1 MGQAVASAFAA
12 GAMQGGTTA
21 LQNAMKEREDRKNQ
35 SKRELDLYRSLTS
48 SLPATPDN
56 KRSLVEGSLLVMDG
70 QNARDVFEQ
79 QKDTFQYSNK
89 VATEPIYAP
98 DTGEVLAYN
107 FKNQVLY
114 PQKPTSSPSA
124 NSASIEQKRKID
136 MARGAVTDITK
147 RINDLEKRKKDF
159 EFQQNAGGVSSGL
172 YAPPFTD
179 DDQRSLDSL
188 KFRVLPDYEQRV
200 STLRDTG
207 SLSIDRQAP
216 QETDPFAEFLDT
228 SQ

>member
-12 GAMQGGTTA
+12 GAIQGGTTA
-21 LQNAMKEREDRKNQ
+21 LQNAMKEREEKKNQ
-35 SKRELDLYRSLTS
+35 SKRELDLYNSLTS
-48 SLPATPDN
+48 SLPATADN
-56 KRSLVEGSLLVMDG
+56 KRMKVEGSLLVMDG

-107 FKNQVLY
+107 YKNQVIY
-114 PQKPTSSPSA
+114 PQKSTSSTSA
-124 NSASIEQKRKID
+124 KNESIEQKRKID
-136 MARGAVTDITK
+136 IARGAVTDITK
-147 RINDLEKRKKDF
+147 RINDLEKRKENF
-159 EFQQNAGGVSSGL
+159 ELMGESDSGL
-172 YAPPFTD
+172 YVSPFTD
-179 DDQRSLDSL
+179 NDQRALDSL
-188 KFRVLPDYEQRV
+188 KFRILPQYEQRV

-207 SLSIDRQAP
+207 SLSIDEQAP
-216 QETDPFAEFLDT
+216 QETDPFEAYLDT

>member
-12 GAMQGGTTA
+12 GAIQGGTTA
-21 LQNAMKEREDRKNQ
+21 LQNAIKEREEKKNQ
-35 SKRELDLYRSLTS
+35 SKRELDLYNSLTS
-48 SLPATPDN
+48 SLPATADN
-56 KRSLVEGSLLVMDG
+56 KRMKVEGSLLVMDG

-107 FKNQVLY
+107 YKNQVIY
-114 PQKPTSSPSA
+114 PQKSTSSTSA
-124 NSASIEQKRKID
+124 KNESIEQKRKID
-136 MARGAVTDITK
+136 IARGAVTDITK

-159 EFQQNAGGVSSGL
+159 ELMGESDSGL
-172 YAPPFTD
+172 YVPPFTD
-179 DDQRSLDSL
+179 NDQRALDSL
-188 KFRVLPDYEQRV
+188 KFRILPQYEQRV

-207 SLSIDRQAP
+207 SLSIDEQAP
-216 QETDPFAEFLDT
+216 QETDPFEAYLDT